1 MPADDGAAK
10 MKINVWIVSDFIVF
24 GDVRNNGVGLG
35 LGAGGY
41 EHIVDVCGG
50 HGSGFLNVLNVDAP
64 V

>member
-10 MKINVWIVSDFIVF
+10 MKINVWIVSDLIVF
-24 GDVRNNGVGLG
+24 GDVRNNSVGLG

-41 EHIVDVCGG
+41 EHIIDIFGS
-50 HGSGFLNVLNVDAP
+50 HGSGFLNVPNVDAP

>member
-1 MPADDGAAK
+1 MPVDDGAAK

-24 GDVRNNGVGLG
+24 GDVRNNGAGLG

-41 EHIVDVCGG
+41 EHIVNICGS
-50 HGSGFLNVLNVDAP
+50 HGSGFLNVPNVDAP

>member
-1 MPADDGAAK
+1 MPADDGASN
-10 MKINVWIVSDFIVF
+10 MKINIWIVGDFIVC
-24 GDVRNNGVGLG
+24 DVKNNSIGLG

-41 EHIVDVCGG
+41 EHIINICGG

>member
-10 MKINVWIVSDFIVF
+10 MKINIWIVGDFIVF
-24 GDVRNNGVGLG
+24 GDVRNNSVGLS

-41 EHIVDVCGG
+41 EHIVDICGG
-50 HGSGFLNVLNVDAP
+50 DGSGFLNMPNVNAP